1 MKKIAFVIYQIH
13 KCAQGH
19 VTLQQIPNPPPFKYR
34 HFDSSHEQFWMYLVD
49 SGAAEGVGASHPPIA
64 GVGERGGV
72 HRIVDPP
79 LLAYYV
85 YRFISCFC
93 YFEDS
98 LLSLSPPLTS
108 FNIAQF
114 DFISSSY
121 RFVIL
126 FYFLLFTKKQTLQ

>member
-19 VTLQQIPNPPPFKYR
+19 VTLQQTPNPPPFKYR

-64 GVGERGGV
+64 RVGERGGV

-79 LLAYYV
+79 LLTMFTDSYPVFATLK
-85 YRFISCFC
+85 ILFC
-93 YFEDS
+93 LY
-98 LLSLSPPLTS
+98 SPTS

-114 DFISSSY
+114 YFISSSY
-121 RFVIL
+121 LFVIL
-126 FYFLLFTKKQTLQ
+126 FYFLLFIKKQTLQ